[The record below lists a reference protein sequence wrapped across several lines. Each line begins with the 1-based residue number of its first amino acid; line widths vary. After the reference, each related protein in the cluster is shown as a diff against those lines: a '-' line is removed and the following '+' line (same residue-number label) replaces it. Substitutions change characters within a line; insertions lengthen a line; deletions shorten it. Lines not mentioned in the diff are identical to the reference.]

1 MFKIIGGD
9 GRQYGPVTADQLRQ
23 WIREGRANG
32 QTLIQPDGALDW
44 KTLASFPEF
53 AAGLGGP
60 GLPPVIGQ
68 EDLRKSKLIAGLFGI
83 LLGGIGIHRFYLGYI
98 GLGVAQIIVTIV
110 TCGIGA
116 IWGLIEG
123 ILILCGSSI
132 TTDAEG
138 RSLKDQ

>member
-9 GRQYGPVTADQLRQ
+9 GRQYGPIPADQLIQ
-23 WIREGRANG
+23 WIGEGRANG
-32 QTLIQPDGALDW
+32 QTLVQPDGALDW
-44 KTLASFPEF
+44 KPLAGFPEF
-53 AAGLGGP
+53 AARLGASGV
-60 GLPPVIGQ
+60 PPVIGH

-116 IWGLIEG
+116 I
-123 ILILCGSSI
+123 
-132 TTDAEG
+132 
-138 RSLKDQ
+138 RSLACSRRLRQE